1 MANVTLRGVGK
12 VWDTATALE
21 PTDLSIGDGEFV
33 AVLGPSGCG
42 KSTLLFMLAGIYT
55 PSSGEILFDEQRVNE
70 VETKDRNIG
79 IVFQSYALY
88 PNMSVLKNILY
99 PLRFKKVAKAD
110 AEKRAKAAAALVH
123 VDEFLDRK
131 PSQLSGGQQQRVA
144 LARALVKS
152 PQLLLLDEPLSNLD
166 ATLRLTMRSEI
177 RRLQRQ
183 LGVTTVLVTHDQI
196 EAITMADRI
205 ICMSRGRI
213 EQIGTADEL
222 YQTPDSLF
230 VARFIGSPPIN
241 VLTATI
247 EGEAGDT
254 LQVGE
259 VMQPL
264 QRVSPQVNLQADSS
278 THSQANSSTNRL
290 SGELALAIRPEN
302 VSLTSATQ
310 GQWQAT
316 VIAIEP
322 LGREHLLHVDSP
334 LGTLTA
340 LRTGNIAHQLGDR
353 VGISTKTTDWLLF
366 DADGR
371 RLTNCSLRN

>member
-1 MANVTLRGVGK
+1 MANVTLKGVSK

-21 PTDLSIGDGEFV
+21 PTDLTIGDGEFV

-55 PSSGEILFDEQRVNE
+55 PSSGEILFDKQRVNE

-99 PLRFKKVAKAD
+99 PLRFKQVPKTEAKQ
-110 AEKRAKAAAALVH
+110 RAIAAARLVH

-166 ATLRLTMRSEI
+166 ATLRLAMRSEI
-177 RRLQRQ
+177 RRLQKQ
-183 LGVTTVLVTHDQI
+183 LNVTTVLVTHDQI

-213 EQIGTADEL
+213 EQVGTADEL
-222 YQTPDSLF
+222 YKTPDSLF

-241 VLTATI
+241 VLDAVI
-247 EGEAGDT
+247 EGDL

-259 VMQPL
+259 IALPV
-264 QRVSPQVNLQADSS
+264 SS
-278 THSQANSSTNRL
+278 TPEINCL
-290 SGELALAIRPEN
+290 YSGNISLAIRPEN
-302 VSLTSATQ
+302 LTVTAPKNGHWQ
-310 GQWQAT
+310 GT
-316 VIAIEP
+316 IRLIEP
-322 LGREHLLHVDSP
+322 LGREHLLHVKTP
-334 LGTLTA
+334 LGNLTI
-340 LRTGNIAHQLGDR
+340 LCTGEIKHHTDEEI
-353 VGISTKTTDWLLF
+353 GIFSLATDWLLF
-366 DADGR
+366 DHNER
-371 RLTNCSLRN
+371 RINDQLLILSDKIE

>member
-259 VMQPL
+259 VLLPL
-264 QRVSPQVNLQADSS
+264 QSASPQANLQADSS
-278 THSQANSSTNRL
+278 THSQANASINRL

-302 VSLTSATQ
+302 VSLTTATQ

-353 VGISTKTTDWLLF
+353 VGISIKTTDWLLF

>member
-12 VWDTATALE
+12 VWNTATALE

-88 PNMSVLKNILY
+88 PSMSVLKNICY
-99 PLRFKKVAKAD
+99 PLRFKKIAKTE
-110 AEKRAKAAAALVH
+110 AEKRAKAAAELVH

-177 RRLQRQ
+177 RRLQQQ

-241 VLTATI
+241 VLTATVD
-247 EGEAGDT
+247 GEADKT

-259 VMQPL
+259 VTLPL
-264 QRVSPQVNLQADSS
+264 QTVYS
-278 THSQANSSTNRL
+278 L
-290 SGELALAIRPEN
+290 SGQVSLAIRPEN
-302 VSLTSATQ
+302 LSLTDETQ

-316 VIAIEP
+316 VTAIES
-322 LGREHLLHVDSP
+322 LGREHLLHLDSP
-334 LGTLTA
+334 LGKLTA
-340 LRTGNIAHQLGDR
+340 LRTGNIEHQLDDC
-353 VGISTKTTDWLLF
+353 VGINSEAVDWLLF
-366 DADGR
+366 DVDER
-371 RLTNCSLRN
+371 RLSDCTLVLNQVD